1 MDNFL
6 EIKNEDVVK
15 IAPRFLN
22 SELENNI
29 LNRLKQKY
37 EGVCSKFGYIKS
49 DSIRVASVNE
59 GIVES
64 STFHGYVNFR
74 VVFTALICNPPI
86 NSVVQCVVKNIN
98 SFGILCTTGFRE
110 GNTIHNILN
119 VIVPKQNM
127 NIGIDQSHLENIK
140 INDRINVEILGKK
153 YILNNKSINVFG
165 KIVDINETGDVRY
178 DADELE
184 KKTALP
190 DDEEDGDELEDNTE
204 EPADDNPEEPDTE
217 SVTSDVDGI
226 SVNDLEDMDDPISD
240 IDNDNNSE
248 AETDNDL

>member
-1 MDNFL
+1 
-6 EIKNEDVVK
+6 
-15 IAPRFLN
+15 
-22 SELENNI
+22 
-29 LNRLKQKY
+29 
-37 EGVCSKFGYIKS
+37 
-49 DSIRVASVNE
+49 
-59 GIVES
+59 
-64 STFHGYVNFR
+64 
-74 VVFTALICNPPI
+74 
-86 NSVVQCVVKNIN
+86 
-98 SFGILCTTGFRE
+98 
-110 GNTIHNILN
+110 
-119 VIVPKQNM
+119 M

-178 DADELE
+178 DAEELE